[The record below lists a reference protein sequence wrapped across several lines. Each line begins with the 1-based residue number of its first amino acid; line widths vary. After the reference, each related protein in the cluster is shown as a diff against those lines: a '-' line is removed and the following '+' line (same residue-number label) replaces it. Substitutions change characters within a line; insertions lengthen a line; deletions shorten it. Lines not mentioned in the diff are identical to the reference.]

1 MVTPL
6 VTPCELSFSEALSQ
20 YVTVKKNGKK
30 SMDGYPEIGKFVAWI
45 GRERLIKDIIP
56 SEVADYAQYVGL
68 GGSDSALRVAPVKV
82 FLSFLKDQGW
92 IETSLAPHLRVP
104 RTRKTASSG
113 QSSSNGK
120 KNATGAQLSQAGFE
134 RLQSQLEELK
144 GERVKV
150 VEDIKRA
157 MEDKDFKEN
166 SPLDAAKERQGLIES
181 RIRELESG
189 LSTAEIIAAGSK
201 NTRHVRVVVGT
212 KVTLKDTSSGR
223 NVNYTLVDVREAD
236 VSSGKIST
244 ASPVGQALLDRTVGE
259 AVTINVPKGM
269 LHYTIEKIGT

>member
-1 MVTPL
+1 L
-6 VTPCELSFSEALSQ
+6 VTPCNLSFSEALSQ

-30 SMDGYPEIGKFVAWI
+30 TRDGHQEIGRFVGWI
-45 GRERLIKDIIP
+45 GRERLVTEVIP
-56 SEVADYAQYVGL
+56 SEVAEYAQYVGL
-68 GGSDSALRVAPVKV
+68 GGSESAQRVAPVKT

-92 IETSLAPHLRVP
+92 IETSLAPHLRIP
-104 RTRKTASSG
+104 RSRKAVSSG
-113 QSSSNGK
+113 RTSSNS
-120 KNATGAQLSQAGFE
+120 KNTPAGAQLSQEGYE
-134 RLQSQLEELK
+134 RLQAQLEELK
-144 GERVKV
+144 GERIKV

-166 SPLDAAKERQGLIES
+166 SPLDAAKERQGLVES

-189 LSTAEIIAAGSK
+189 LSTAEIINEGSK
-201 NTRHVRVVVGT
+201 RTRHVRVVVGT
-212 KVTLKDTSSGR
+212 KVTLKDTFSGKQ
-223 NVNYTLVDVREAD
+223 VNYTLVDIREAD

-259 AVTINVPKGM
+259 EVSINVPKGT

>member
-1 MVTPL
+1 M
-6 VTPCELSFSEALSQ
+6 TPCDLSFSEALSQ
-20 YVTVKKNGKK
+20 YISVKKNGKK
-30 SMDGYPEIGKFVAWI
+30 SLDGHQEIGKFVAWI
-45 GRERLIKDIIP
+45 GRERLIKDVIP
-56 SEVADYAQYVGL
+56 SEVADYARYVGL
-68 GGSDSALRVAPVKV
+68 GGSESALRVAPVKT
-82 FLSFLKDQGW
+82 FLGFLKDQGW

-104 RTRKTASSG
+104 RTRKTVSSG
-113 QSSSNGK
+113 KASTNGRN
-120 KNATGAQLSQAGFE
+120 NATGAQLSQAGYE

-166 SPLDAAKERQGLIES
+166 SPLDAAKERQGLVES

-189 LSTAEIIAAGSK
+189 LSTAEIITEGSK
-201 NTRHVRVVVGT
+201 KTRHARVVVGT

-223 NVNYTLVDVREAD
+223 NVNYTLVDIREAD

-259 AVTINVPKGM
+259 AVSINVPKGI

>member
-1 MVTPL
+1 M
-6 VTPCELSFSEALSQ
+6 TPCDLSFSEALSQ
-20 YVTVKKNGKK
+20 YVSVKKNGKK
-30 SMDGYPEIGKFVAWI
+30 SLDGHQEIGKFVAWI
-45 GRERLIKDIIP
+45 GRERRIKDVIP
-56 SEVADYAQYVGL
+56 SEVADYARYVGL
-68 GGSDSALRVAPVKV
+68 GGSESALRVAPVKT
-82 FLSFLKDQGW
+82 FLGFLKDQGW

-104 RTRKTASSG
+104 RTRKTVSSG
-113 QSSSNGK
+113 KALTNRN
-120 KNATGAQLSQAGFE
+120 NATGAQLSQAGYE

-166 SPLDAAKERQGLIES
+166 SPLDAAKERQGLVES

-189 LSTAEIIAAGSK
+189 LATAEIITEGSK
-201 NTRHVRVVVGT
+201 KIRHARVVVGT
-212 KVTLKDTSSGR
+212 KVTLKDSSSGR
-223 NVNYTLVDVREAD
+223 NVNYTLVDIREAD
-236 VSSGKIST
+236 VSLGKIST